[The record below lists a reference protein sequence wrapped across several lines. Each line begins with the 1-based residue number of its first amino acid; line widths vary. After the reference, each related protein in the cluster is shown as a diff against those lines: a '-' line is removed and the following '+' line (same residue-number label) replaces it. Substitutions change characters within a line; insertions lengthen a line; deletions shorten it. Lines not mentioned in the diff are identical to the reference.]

1 MNFERK
7 EKYGF
12 NDLVDIMKILRSPD
26 GCPWDRVQT
35 HESIRQD
42 FIEETYEAIEA
53 IDTADTELLREE
65 LGDVMLQVVFH
76 SVMEEEKGSFD
87 ISDVC
92 DEVCKKLI
100 IRHPHV
106 FSDTIADTP
115 EEVLKNWDK
124 IKMNTKSQKSQSEVL
139 ASVSKALPAL
149 MYSQKIQ
156 KKAAKVGFDFENT
169 EDTLM
174 KVEEELSELKT
185 AIKNND
191 EENMSEE
198 LGDLLFSDKKA
209 RHRHVSFHMRDEKQ
223 IYFRLVMFHRP
234 IIQHIAQ
241 FVKPFFVK
249 NAHETSN
256 IYNLFLFSPLLHGKT
271 PKTRTNLT
279 SIFTK

>member
-53 IDTADTELLREE
+53 IDTNDTELLREE

-169 EDTLM
+169 EDTLN

-198 LGDLLFSDKKA
+198 LGDLLFSVVNVARFINVNSEKA
-209 RHRHVSFHMRDEKQ
+209 LYDATLKFTERFSKVEQLCNERSINMPEAPLSTLDSLWDE
-223 IYFRLVMFHRP
+223 
-234 IIQHIAQ
+234 
-241 FVKPFFVK
+241 VK
-249 NAHETSN
+249 
-256 IYNLFLFSPLLHGKT
+256 
-271 PKTRTNLT
+271 
-279 SIFTK
+279 

>member
-53 IDTADTELLREE
+53 IDTNDTELLREE

-169 EDTLM
+169 EDTLN

-198 LGDLLFSDKKA
+198 LGDLLFSVVNVARFINVNSEKA
-209 RHRHVSFHMRDEKQ
+209 LYDATLKFTERFSKVEQLCNERSINMAEAPLSTLDSLWDE
-223 IYFRLVMFHRP
+223 
-234 IIQHIAQ
+234 
-241 FVKPFFVK
+241 VK
-249 NAHETSN
+249 
-256 IYNLFLFSPLLHGKT
+256 
-271 PKTRTNLT
+271 
-279 SIFTK
+279 

>member
-53 IDTADTELLREE
+53 IDTNDTELLREE

-198 LGDLLFSDKKA
+198 LGDLLFSVVNVARFINVNSEKA
-209 RHRHVSFHMRDEKQ
+209 
-223 IYFRLVMFHRP
+223 L
-234 IIQHIAQ
+234 
-241 FVKPFFVK
+241 
-249 NAHETSN
+249 
-256 IYNLFLFSPLLHGKT
+256 
-271 PKTRTNLT
+271 
-279 SIFTK
+279 

>member
-53 IDTADTELLREE
+53 IDTCDVELLREE

-76 SVMEEEKGSFD
+76 CEMESEQGNFD
-87 ISDVC
+87 INDVC

-100 IRHPHV
+100 VRHPHV
-106 FSDTIADTP
+106 FADTIADTP
-115 EEVLKNWDK
+115 EQVLTNWDK
-124 IKMNTKSQKSQSEVL
+124 IKMDTKSQKTQSEVL
-139 ASVSKALPAL
+139 SSVSKALPAL

-169 EDTLM
+169 NDTLA

-185 AIKNND
+185 AIENND
-191 EENMSEE
+191 ADNMCEE
-198 LGDLLFSDKKA
+198 LGDLLFSVVNVARFIKVDSEKA
-209 RHRHVSFHMRDEKQ
+209 LYDATVKFTDRFSKVEQLCKERSIDMAEASLSTLDSLWDE
-223 IYFRLVMFHRP
+223 
-234 IIQHIAQ
+234 
-241 FVKPFFVK
+241 VK
-249 NAHETSN
+249 
-256 IYNLFLFSPLLHGKT
+256 
-271 PKTRTNLT
+271 
-279 SIFTK
+279 

>member
-53 IDTADTELLREE
+53 IDTCDTELLREE

-169 EDTLM
+169 DDTLK
-174 KVEEELSELKT
+174 KVEEELCELKT

-198 LGDLLFSDKKA
+198 LGDLLFSVVNVARFINVNSEKA
-209 RHRHVSFHMRDEKQ
+209 LYDATMKFTERFSKVEQLCNERSINMAEAPLSTLDSLWDE
-223 IYFRLVMFHRP
+223 
-234 IIQHIAQ
+234 
-241 FVKPFFVK
+241 VK
-249 NAHETSN
+249 
-256 IYNLFLFSPLLHGKT
+256 
-271 PKTRTNLT
+271 
-279 SIFTK
+279 

>member
-12 NDLVDIMKILRSPD
+12 NDLVDIMKILRSED

-53 IDTADTELLREE
+53 IDANDTGLLREE

-76 SVMEEEKGSFD
+76 CEMEAEQGNFD
-87 ISDVC
+87 INDVC

-100 IRHPHV
+100 VRHPHV

-115 EEVLKNWDK
+115 EQVLNNWDK
-124 IKMNTKSQKSQSEVL
+124 IKMDTKSQKTQSEVL

-169 EDTLM
+169 SDTLA
-174 KVEEELSELKT
+174 KVEEELSELKV
-185 AIKNND
+185 AIENND
-191 EENMSEE
+191 VENMSEE
-198 LGDLLFSDKKA
+198 LGDLLFSVVNVARFIKVDSEKA
-209 RHRHVSFHMRDEKQ
+209 LYDATVKFTDRFSKVEQLCKERSIDMAEASLSTLDSLWDE
-223 IYFRLVMFHRP
+223 
-234 IIQHIAQ
+234 
-241 FVKPFFVK
+241 VK
-249 NAHETSN
+249 
-256 IYNLFLFSPLLHGKT
+256 
-271 PKTRTNLT
+271 
-279 SIFTK
+279 